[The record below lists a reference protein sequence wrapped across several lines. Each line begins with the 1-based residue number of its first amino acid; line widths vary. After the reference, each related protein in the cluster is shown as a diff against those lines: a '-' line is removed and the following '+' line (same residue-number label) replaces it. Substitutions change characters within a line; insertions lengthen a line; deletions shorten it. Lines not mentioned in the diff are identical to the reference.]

1 MAHGR
6 DPTCSR
12 RAGGAARGARVQ
24 LSASVTQL
32 PASSVSG
39 TGVEPRRAIRLE
51 LAAGVVVAAAS
62 VAILCLVGADT
73 WFRTDAWD
81 FLLRRPPRSLDSW
94 LRPHGGH
101 LQVPTVGLHRLLYAA
116 FGLDFWPWYYLPHL
130 VGYAAL
136 MFYMWRVMLRRGADR
151 LVAFAVYLVLLFL
164 GVSYFLASIAVG
176 GLIVLA
182 LLLWVAQRIDAGG
195 ARSLG
200 QGVLLA
206 AALVVMVSA
215 SSEGVAAL
223 AACGIVVLASPA
235 ARRWWWSLL
244 PAGLLYV
251 TWYVFYGQ
259 QSAAGG
265 IDWGEMGS
273 LPERGL
279 RVLGSVVTRV
289 VGVPGETLA
298 YGVVVALGLGFALW
312 WLVRRRVLR
321 RFDAILAGTTA
332 FYLLMVLAV
341 RAVESGQGVEDR
353 HVYGVVVLLVPL
365 LVPHLRFGAR
375 WPAAARVAVVVAVGG
390 ALLGYNAWLRV
401 DATDHII
408 EARSLRLRTTMEQVG
423 GLIAAGEP
431 AADGLTLRDDL
442 GLPAEAGLTVG
453 DVRRVVADGWAPPPV
468 DLSEVEGL
476 RAGLRFLPVA
486 AMPEG
491 GSAAP
496 LALEGVAQGGCR
508 LLAPGDSVRAQVLA
522 AGGVRVGGVAVGER
536 SRLEV
541 VWEDPAGEFRAALLF
556 APGSA
561 WPGRAVWVDG
571 SRSGLTSGQVLAL
584 AAPVGA
590 TYLKIEN
597 DRPTVVFVCAVGAG

>member
-1 MAHGR
+1 M
-6 DPTCSR
+6 
-12 RAGGAARGARVQ
+12 
-24 LSASVTQL
+24 
-32 PASSVSG
+32 
-39 TGVEPRRAIRLE
+39 
-51 LAAGVVVAAAS
+51 
-62 VAILCLVGADT
+62 
-73 WFRTDAWD
+73 
-81 FLLRRPPRSLDSW
+81 
-94 LRPHGGH
+94 
-101 LQVPTVGLHRLLYAA
+101 
-116 FGLDFWPWYYLPHL
+116 
-130 VGYAAL
+130 
-136 MFYMWRVMLRRGADR
+136 
-151 LVAFAVYLVLLFL
+151 
-164 GVSYFLASIAVG
+164 
-176 GLIVLA
+176 
-182 LLLWVAQRIDAGG
+182 
-195 ARSLG
+195 
-200 QGVLLA
+200 
-206 AALVVMVSA
+206 
-215 SSEGVAAL
+215 
-223 AACGIVVLASPA
+223 LASPA

-244 PAGLLYV
+244 PAGVLYV
-251 TWYVFYGQ
+251 TWYAAYGQ
-259 QSAAGG
+259 QSTAGG

-298 YGVVVALGLGFALW
+298 YGVVVALGLGLAVW

-375 WPAAARVAVVVAVGG
+375 WPATARVAVVVAVGG

-431 AADGLTLRDDL
+431 AADGLALRDDL

-453 DVRRVVADGWAPPPV
+453 DVRRLVDDGWAPPPV

-486 AMPEG
+486 ALPEG

-508 LLAPGDSVRAQVLA
+508 LLAPGDSVRASGDRRRER
-522 AGGVRVGGVAVGER
+522 AGRGGFETLTNR
-536 SRLEV
+536 RLCDMTPNNRFEPV
-541 VWEDPAGEFRAALLF
+541 SLPPRGLR
-556 APGSA
+556 
-561 WPGRAVWVDG
+561 GRG
-571 SRSGLTSGQVLAL
+571 
-584 AAPVGA
+584 
-590 TYLKIEN
+590 
-597 DRPTVVFVCAVGAG
+597 